1 MNGDGYNTMVSI
13 LVSQLVLYAR
23 MNYEESFT
31 LCVYIP
37 VNISAH
43 RCVGMTWQ
51 VSISSI
57 FKEPCFSHWLE

>member
-13 LVSQLVLYAR
+13 LVSRLYAC
-23 MNYEESFT
+23 MNYEESYT

-51 VSISSI
+51 
-57 FKEPCFSHWLE
+57 PGR